1 MVFDMPRFFYP
12 IPPRTVALL
21 MLCAASTSQAAIYS
35 CVDGQGRRLT
45 SDRPI
50 VECATREQRM
60 LNTDGSVRKVM
71 PPSMTPE
78 EQAEAETKERK
89 AAQER
94 AAFNDA
100 VRRDRNLVQRFTSEA
115 SHQKAR
121 DAALDDVAKGVKF
134 SESRILELQDER
146 KPLLAET
153 EFYTGKQMP
162 LKLRQQLDA
171 NDAATSAQRSL
182 VQNQKDEILR
192 IDQLYDQEL
201 LRLKKLWA
209 GAAPG
214 SLETPAT
221 APASVAP
228 STPAVPA
235 ASATARRSK
244 H

>member
-1 MVFDMPRFFYP
+1 MVFDMPCFLTLYSRQS
-12 IPPRTVALL
+12 VALL
-21 MLCAASTSQAAIYS
+21 ILCAASSSQAAIYS

-60 LNTDGSVRKVM
+60 LNADGSVRKVM

-78 EQAEAETKERK
+78 EQAETEAKDRK

-94 AAFNDA
+94 AALTDA

-121 DAALDDVAKGVKF
+121 DSALDDVAKGVKF

-146 KPLLAET
+146 KPLVAET
-153 EFYTGKQMP
+153 EFYVGKQIP

-171 NDAATSAQRSL
+171 NEAATSAQRSL

-192 IDQLYDQEL
+192 IDQLYDLEL

-209 GAAPG
+209 GAVPG
-214 SLETPAT
+214 SLDQA
-221 APASVAP
+221 APPTSAP
-228 STPAVPA
+228 LANPA
-235 ASATARRSK
+235 ASATARRTK